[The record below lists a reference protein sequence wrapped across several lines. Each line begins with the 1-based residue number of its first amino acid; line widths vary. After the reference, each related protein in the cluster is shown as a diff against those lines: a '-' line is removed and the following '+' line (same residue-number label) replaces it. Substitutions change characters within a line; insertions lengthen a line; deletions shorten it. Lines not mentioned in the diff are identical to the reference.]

1 MSSSNLYSVSGQKYS
16 SIPTLHF
23 KNVFQKIRAILK
35 HVKTKKNTSI
45 THIIMYYLKI
55 KKIKERDDEYG

>member
-45 THIIMYYLKI
+45 THNNVLS
-55 KKIKERDDEYG
+55 